1 VYRNTPHLTGGTSVT
16 YAVVTILTV
25 CWVDVIVD
33 RPLVIRT
40 SDVCVC
46 VDSLVTVV
54 SVGRVDVLSV
64 VVVVA
69 LVVVWGVVED
79 DVGEVVDDVIGDV
92 VDEVKGDVVEDVV
105 VVVVVVED
113 EGGVVVE
120 MLDGGVGTDVK
131 LVVELVGGIVVDDLG
146 GVVDELGTTSVFE
159 VVSTSEPREVEP
171 DDVPETLDISVVGC
185 EVVPTAVL
193 YMVQ

>member
-1 VYRNTPHLTGGTSVT
+1 VT

-79 DVGEVVDDVIGDV
+79 DVGEVVDDVLGDV
-92 VDEVKGDVVEDVV
+92 VDEVKGDVVEDM
-105 VVVVVVED
+105 VVVED

-146 GVVDELGTTSVFE
+146 GVLDELGTTSVFE
-159 VVSTSEPREVEP
+159 VVFTSEPREVEP

-185 EVVPTAVL
+185 EVVPEVVL
-193 YMVQ
+193 YMAE